1 MAEVE
6 KGYFPDKATQMEI
19 KQGVDNIKGTLD
31 STKNEVASIKNIQS
45 EIKAAVNETQKVVSS
60 VSGLAVFD
68 KPGTYYWTCPANVKA
83 VKLTM
88 FGGGGSGDVL
98 QGNFDSGERAQGGG
112 GGAFVGGKFISVIP
126 GTTYPLIVG
135 KGADPAPG
143 NAPINNV
150 SRGLT
155 GGSSSAFGLI
165 CAGGQGDGKGAPSGN
180 SSLVTAGAKAIHPY
194 GQTSDV
200 YAGFEAYTPYGKP
213 GNAAR
218 VSDNGKDLMAGGG
231 GAGYGS
237 GGDGVA
243 GYSSI
248 TPTIAGIGAGGG
260 GVVFQAGRGPFS
272 SMPGGDGIIIIE
284 W

>member
-1 MAEVE
+1 MNIIDMAT
-6 KGYFPDKATQMEI
+6 KTMQTAI
-19 KQGVDNIKGTLD
+19 KTVVDNIKGTVD
-31 STKNEVASIKNIQS
+31 STKNEVI
-45 EIKAAVNETQKVVSS
+45 EIKAAVNETQKVISS

-68 KPGTYYWTCPANVKA
+68 KPGTYQWVCPANVKA

-98 QGNFDSGERAQGGG
+98 QGNFESDERAQGGG
-112 GGAFVGGKFISVIP
+112 GGAFVGGKFVSVIP
-126 GTTYPLIVG
+126 GTTYTLIVG
-135 KGADPAPG
+135 KGGNPAPG
-143 NAPINNV
+143 NASINNV

-165 CAGGQGDGKGAPSGN
+165 CAGGQGGGIGAPSGN
-180 SSLVTAGAKAIHPY
+180 SSLVTAGANAIHPY
-194 GQTSDV
+194 GYTTDV

-213 GNAAR
+213 GKAAR
-218 VSDNGKDLMAGGG
+218 VSDNSNDLMAGGG
-231 GAGYGS
+231 GPGYGS

-248 TPTIAGIGAGGG
+248 TPTVAGIGAGGG
-260 GVVFQAGRGPFS
+260 GVVFRAGSGWFS

>member
-1 MAEVE
+1 MNII
-6 KGYFPDKATQMEI
+6 DLATKTMQTAI
-19 KQGVDNIKGTLD
+19 KTVVDNIKGTVD
-31 STKNEVASIKNIQS
+31 STKNEVI

-68 KPGTYYWTCPANVKA
+68 KPGTYQWVCPANVKA

-98 QGNFDSGERAQGGG
+98 QGNFESDERAQGGG
-112 GGAFVGGKFISVIP
+112 GGAFVGGKFVSVIP
-126 GTTYPLIVG
+126 GTTYALIVG
-135 KGADPAPG
+135 KGGDPAPDI
-143 NAPINNV
+143 ASINNV

-165 CAGGQGDGKGAPSGN
+165 CAGGQGGGIGAPKGNSPLVTKGAN
-180 SSLVTAGAKAIHPY
+180 AIHPY
-194 GQTSDV
+194 GYTTDV
-200 YAGFEAYTPYGKP
+200 YAGFEDYTPYGKP

-218 VSDNGKDLMAGGG
+218 VSDNSNDLMAGGG
-231 GAGYGS
+231 GPGYGS

-243 GYSSI
+243 GFSSI
-248 TPTIAGIGAGGG
+248 TPTVAGIGAGGG
-260 GVVFQAGRGPFS
+260 GVVFRAGSGRFS